1 MTLLDT
7 IDNDLKRAMIAKD
20 DVGLRALRAI
30 KSALLIARTEKNAAD
45 TLSSEVELKVLQRQV
60 KQRKESA
67 DIFIQQNREDLAK
80 IELDE
85 LAVIEKYLPAQKS
98 DQEIEDIIKQ
108 IIAETGVASPKEM
121 GKVIGLVTAKLA
133 GAADS
138 KTIANMVK
146 KIISGI

>member
-108 IIAETGVASPKEM
+108 IITETGVTSPKEM
-121 GKVIGLVTAKLA
+121 GKVIGLATAKLA

-138 KTIANMVK
+138 KTIANLVK
-146 KIISGI
+146 KIISGV

>member
-146 KIISGI
+146 KIISGV

>member
-108 IIAETGVASPKEM
+108 IIAETGVTSPKEM
-121 GKVIGLVTAKLA
+121 GKVIGLATAKLA

-138 KTIANMVK
+138 KTIANLVK
-146 KIISGI
+146 KIISGV